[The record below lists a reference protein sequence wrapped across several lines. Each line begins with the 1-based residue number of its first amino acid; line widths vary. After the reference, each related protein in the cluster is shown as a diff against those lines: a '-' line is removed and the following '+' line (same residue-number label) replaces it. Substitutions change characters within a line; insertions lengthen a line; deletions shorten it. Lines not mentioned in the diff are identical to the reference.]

1 MKKMLLILLAIMFCF
16 AIFTGCVEENE
27 NLPKEGDTRLISEE
41 PTGGTYNASILY
53 KEKYYDGSW
62 HNFTGI
68 KYTKDGK
75 EYTGAYLPYMR
86 DALNWIKSNTTENIT
101 VLCWWDYGHMIEGY
115 AERNAIAVF
124 PSLAL
129 KDTIAEFFQLDE
141 TGKQRYR
148 EEHEWDANK
157 TLEDIS
163 NVLTSTNISNN
174 ETWKI
179 IQRYNV
185 SFILTTGYDKLI
197 AKIFFDS
204 AGKNSDDYIITGTH
218 NPTEK
223 GMETLIFQMWE
234 NYTNTSGLELRYE
247 YKPFSGYYDVKIF
260 ELIIFYQ

>member
-16 AIFTGCVEENE
+16 AIFTGCVEEKD

-41 PTGGTYNASILY
+41 PIEGAYNASILY

-68 KYTKDGK
+68 KYTKDRK
-75 EYTGAYLPYMR
+75 EHTGAYLSYMQ
-86 DALNWIKSNTTENIT
+86 DALNWIKSNTAENIT

-129 KDTIAEFFQLDE
+129 KDTIAEFAQLDE
-141 TGKQRYR
+141 VGKQRYI

-157 TLEDIS
+157 TLEDIAI
-163 NVLTSTNISNN
+163 VLTSTNLSNN
-174 ETWKI
+174 DTREI
-179 IQRYNV
+179 IQKYNV
-185 SFILTTGYDKLI
+185 SFILTSGYDKLI
-197 AKIFFDS
+197 AKIFFDATS
-204 AGKNSDDYIITGTH
+204 KNSDDYITTGTH
-218 NPTEK
+218 NPTDK

-234 NYTNTSGLELRYE
+234 NYTNIPELKLRYE
-247 YKPFSGYYDVKIF
+247 HHPFSGYYDVKIF
-260 ELIIFYQ
+260 ELIIS

>member
-115 AERNAIAVF
+115 AE
-124 PSLAL
+124 
-129 KDTIAEFFQLDE
+129 
-141 TGKQRYR
+141 
-148 EEHEWDANK
+148 
-157 TLEDIS
+157 
-163 NVLTSTNISNN
+163 ST
-174 ETWKI
+174 
-179 IQRYNV
+179 
-185 SFILTTGYDKLI
+185 
-197 AKIFFDS
+197 
-204 AGKNSDDYIITGTH
+204 
-218 NPTEK
+218 
-223 GMETLIFQMWE
+223 
-234 NYTNTSGLELRYE
+234 
-247 YKPFSGYYDVKIF
+247 
-260 ELIIFYQ
+260 

>member
-1 MKKMLLILLAIMFCF
+1 LRV
-16 AIFTGCVEENE
+16 T
-27 NLPKEGDTRLISEE
+27 
-41 PTGGTYNASILY
+41 
-53 KEKYYDGSW
+53 
-62 HNFTGI
+62 
-68 KYTKDGK
+68 
-75 EYTGAYLPYMR
+75 
-86 DALNWIKSNTTENIT
+86 
-101 VLCWWDYGHMIEGY
+101 
-115 AERNAIAVF
+115 
-124 PSLAL
+124 PS
-129 KDTIAEFFQLDE
+129 QLDE

-174 ETWKI
+174 ETWEI
-179 IQRYNV
+179 IQKYNV
-185 SFILTTGYDKLI
+185 SYILTTGYDKLI

>member
-1 MKKMLLILLAIMFCF
+1 MKKLLVLIVITLALINI
-16 AIFTGCVEENE
+16 AIIGCVEK
-27 NLPKEGDTRLISEE
+27 NLPKEGNTRLTSEE
-41 PTGGTYNASILY
+41 SVGGTYNASILY

-62 HNFTGI
+62 HNYTGI

-75 EYTGAYLPYMR
+75 EHTGAYLPYMQ

-129 KDTIAEFFQLDE
+129 KDTIAEFSQLDE
-141 TGKQRYR
+141 TGKQRYI
-148 EEHEWDANK
+148 EEHEWDANN
-157 TLEDIS
+157 TLEDIAI
-163 NVLTSTNISNN
+163 VLTSTNISNN

-197 AKIFFDS
+197 AKIFFDA

-218 NPTEK
+218 SPTEK

-234 NYTNTSGLELRYE
+234 NYTNISGLELRYE
-247 YKPFSGYYDVKIF
+247 YQPFSGYYDVKIF

>member
-1 MKKMLLILLAIMFCF
+1 MKMNKKMLVIGIILTVLLVGLS
-16 AIFTGCVEENE
+16 GCVEEN
-27 NLPKEGDTRLISEE
+27 LTKEGDTRLISEE
-41 PTGGTYNASILY
+41 PIEGAYNASILY

-75 EYTGAYLPYMR
+75 EYTGAYLSYMQ

-129 KDTIAEFFQLDE
+129 KDTIAEFARLDE
-141 TGKQRYR
+141 AGKQRYI

-157 TLEDIS
+157 TLEDIAI
-163 NVLTSTNISNN
+163 VLTSTNISNN
-174 ETWKI
+174 DTWEI

-185 SFILTTGYDKLI
+185 SFILTSGYDKLI
-197 AKIFFDS
+197 AKIFFDA
-204 AGKNSDDYIITGTH
+204 AGKNSDDYIITGTR

-234 NYTNTSGLELRYE
+234 NYTNISGLELRYE
-247 YKPFSGYYDVKIF
+247 HYPLSGYYDMRIF
-260 ELIIFYQ
+260 ELIVS